1 MKMDSCSTFHFLE
14 SSSNS
19 SSLVETSWNVLAMTK
34 KESAVSCLNCAI
46 SNSFSKLKFEQI
58 ETKEGMREE
67 RNSRMRKGRSL
78 KLNASFSMV
87 YPFFF
92 SSFFFLI
99 AEELTSSRARNLNCE
114 KVPPGWTPFFLQQT
128 CPNLGFLT
136 NFVQKSSS
144 RLN

>member
-67 RNSRMRKGRSL
+67 KFTNAKRSFFKVEREFL
-78 KLNASFSMV
+78 DGT
-87 YPFFF
+87 FFF
-92 SSFFFLI
+92 FFSFFFLI

>member
-1 MKMDSCSTFHFLE
+1 MKIDSCSTFHFLE

-67 RNSRMRKGRSL
+67 KFTNAKRS
-78 KLNASFSMV
+78 
-87 YPFFF
+87 FFKVEREF
-92 SSFFFLI
+92 LDGISFFFF
-99 AEELTSSRARNLNCE
+99 
-114 KVPPGWTPFFLQQT
+114 FFLFFN
-128 CPNLGFLT
+128 CRRVNELASSKFKLR
-136 NFVQKSSS
+136 KSSS
-144 RLN
+144 WVNPVFPSTNVP

>member
-67 RNSRMRKGRSL
+67 KFTNAKRS
-78 KLNASFSMV
+78 
-87 YPFFF
+87 FFKVEREF
-92 SSFFFLI
+92 LDGISFFFF
-99 AEELTSSRARNLNCE
+99 
-114 KVPPGWTPFFLQQT
+114 FFLFFN
-128 CPNLGFLT
+128 CRRVNELASSKFKLR
-136 NFVQKSSS
+136 KSSS
-144 RLN
+144 WLNPVFPSTNALT

>member
-67 RNSRMRKGRSL
+67 KFTNAKRS
-78 KLNASFSMV
+78 
-87 YPFFF
+87 FFKVEREF
-92 SSFFFLI
+92 LDGISFFFF
-99 AEELTSSRARNLNCE
+99 
-114 KVPPGWTPFFLQQT
+114 FFLFFN
-128 CPNLGFLT
+128 CRRVNELASSKFKLR
-136 NFVQKSSS
+136 KSSS
-144 RLN
+144 WVNPVFPSTNVP

>member
-67 RNSRMRKGRSL
+67 KFTNAKRS
-78 KLNASFSMV
+78 
-87 YPFFF
+87 FFKVEREF
-92 SSFFFLI
+92 LDGISFFFF
-99 AEELTSSRARNLNCE
+99 
-114 KVPPGWTPFFLQQT
+114 FFLFFN
-128 CPNLGFLT
+128 CRRVNELASSKFKLR
-136 NFVQKSSS
+136 KSSS
-144 RLN
+144 WVNPVFSSTNVP

>member
-67 RNSRMRKGRSL
+67 KFTNAKRSFFKVEREFL
-78 KLNASFSMV
+78 DGT
-87 YPFFF
+87 FFF
-92 SSFFFLI
+92 FFSFFFLI

-114 KVPPGWTPFFLQQT
+114 KVPPG
-128 CPNLGFLT
+128 
-136 NFVQKSSS
+136 
-144 RLN
+144 

>member
-14 SSSNS
+14 SSSNF

-78 KLNASFSMV
+78 KLNASFLMV

-92 SSFFFLI
+92 FFFLFFNCRRVN
-99 AEELTSSRARNLNCE
+99 ELASSKFKLR
-114 KVPPGWTPFFLQQT
+114 
-128 CPNLGFLT
+128 
-136 NFVQKSSS
+136 KSSS
-144 RLN
+144 WVNPVFPSTNVP